1 MINPN
6 TPQSG
11 FLFADSEEPWS
22 TKQLTDALTR
32 ETTKRIGFRLTT
44 QEYRHVS
51 IAIDRKFI
59 RGHDAEPDAEDEEE
73 DDVHD
78 LMAAHST
85 KLATARY
92 ARMGGLTR
100 SLTPESISVF
110 RQISDR
116 WQRWFKLQARRSIL
130 IDMDDVTTQPILT
143 VSTKDKMQSALH
155 LLYGPSGKFR
165 SEEQERT
172 VEAVANGISPLF
184 IIQPTGAGKSV
195 SFMIPAMFPDAKST
209 VIVTPL
215 VALAEDMLRRCKEA
229 GIDCIIYGR
238 VAPRM
243 ARIIIVITESA
254 ASSSFAQFML
264 DIHLKGRLDRIV
276 FDEIHKLVTDAN
288 FRPKLEELN
297 KLVLPVQY
305 VFLTATF
312 PPSLIERFNNSMLI
326 QDATFI
332 RQVNHKPQVRYNVER
347 LSTLRYY
354 SDVASMVQQIVESCS
369 EMEKV
374 LVFCRSRPECDKW
387 AEKFGCGVYYSDS
400 VNKAGTLQ

>member
-59 RGHDAEPDAEDEEE
+59 RGHDAEPDAEDEDE

-155 LLYGPSGKFR
+155 LLYGPSSRFR
-165 SEEQERT
+165 SEEQEHA

-184 IIQPTGAGKSV
+184 IIQPTGEGKSV
-195 SFMIPAMFPDAKST
+195 SFMIPAMLPDAKST

-276 FDEIHKLVTDAN
+276 FDEIHKLITDAN

-305 VFLTATF
+305 VFLIATF
-312 PPSLIERFNNSMLI
+312 PPSLIERFNDSMLI
-326 QDATFI
+326 YPGRHVHTPGQ
-332 RQVNHKPQVRYNVER
+332 P
-347 LSTLRYY
+347 
-354 SDVASMVQQIVESCS
+354 
-369 EMEKV
+369 
-374 LVFCRSRPECDKW
+374 
-387 AEKFGCGVYYSDS
+387 
-400 VNKAGTLQ
+400 